1 MLTELVYKIK
11 GISILTIKFLL
22 FINTL
27 QVKVFKMN
35 KKINESCNTSQEFVI
50 KIGISINNAQLF
62 KQIKNHS

>member
-1 MLTELVYKIK
+1 MLVIKKKLLTEVVYKIK
-11 GISILTIKFLL
+11 DISILTIKFLL

-50 KIGISINNAQLF
+50 K
-62 KQIKNHS
+62 